1 MDLVGSLWAFIYEP
15 NANGLEGECLGYI
28 QLLSANLNYSVNTIS
43 QIDIEIPVNIGQ
55 GRRRLRPGLILNI
68 YTDTPR
74 HRLLTRCILQ
84 QRNRKLD
91 VSEFREN
98 WRCVDFLQELK
109 NSSLGLSF
117 TVDGLD
123 FRGAIHSILEQHP
136 GWSFSHPPD
145 APIIAFHL
153 SSESVF
159 TGIIE
164 ASEQAGYN
172 FKLAVGRRHIV
183 FLDRTTLSHRVIRHN
198 SLRSA
203 NATREPVIS
212 SVSYNEDS
220 AELYNRII
228 PYSGDA
234 NAPLTLERATITH
247 PYPVENNTP
256 SNGVTNYSISDPD
269 SIQKYGESSIVL
281 SPAYLVYPSANTDVL
296 GSTNISNALYNWAVS
311 KLDELKQPQETYE
324 ITIVNLQD
332 TYDIIGK
339 RVRLQYQGY
348 LETEEWVS
356 VDEYFSV
363 TDVEQSFQPNQYIT
377 NLTLTNNG
385 KRPRR
390 PEDMLAD
397 LYNLE
402 SRSLIAVALNNI
414 STSASFDNINIL
426 EEDEIAPAEGEL
438 IIRETTFTVPDNFIE
453 IIRADLRANRQDTRT
468 GPFHLQFQMDGVYI
482 PNMPML
488 TAPGQQS
495 ETIDIYPLIPEL
507 FTRNEHTLGVS
518 AVYGTGQ
525 LSVELNIVGTIL
537 Q

>member
-1 MDLVGSLWAFIYEP
+1 MDIVGSLWAFIYEP
-15 NANGLEGECLGYI
+15 DANGLEGECLGYI
-28 QLLSANLNYSVNTIS
+28 QLLNTSLNYSVNTIS
-43 QIDIEIPVNIGQ
+43 QIDIEIPVNFGQ
-55 GRRRLRPGLILNI
+55 KRARLRPGLILNI

-74 HRLLTRCILQ
+74 HRLLTRCILH

-117 TVDGLD
+117 TIDGLD
-123 FRGAIHSILEQHP
+123 FRSAIHSILEGHP
-136 GWSFSHPPD
+136 RWSFSHPPD

-159 TGIIE
+159 TAIIE

-172 FKLAVGRRHIV
+172 LKLAVGRRHIV
-183 FLDRTTLSHRVIRHN
+183 FLNRTALSHRTIRHN

-203 NATREPVIS
+203 NATHEPVIS

-228 PYSGDA
+228 PYSGDV

-247 PYPVENNTP
+247 PYPVESNTP

-269 SIQKYGESSIVL
+269 SIQRYGEASIIL
-281 SPAYLVYPSANTDVL
+281 SPDYLVYPSENTNVL
-296 GSTNISNALYNWAVS
+296 GSANISNALYNWAVS
-311 KLDELKQPQETYE
+311 KLDELKQPQQTYE
-324 ITIVNLQD
+324 ITVVNLQD
-332 TYDIIGK
+332 TYDLVGK

-363 TDVEQSFQPNQYIT
+363 TDVEQSFQPNQYTT

-402 SRSLIAVALNNI
+402 SRSIVAVVLNTI
-414 STSASFDNINIL
+414 STSAGFDDINIL
-426 EEDEIAPAEGEL
+426 EEDEEPPAAGDL
-438 IIRETTFTVPDNFIE
+438 LFREMKFSVPDTFIE
-453 IIRADLRANRQDTRT
+453 VVRADLTASREDTRT
-468 GPFHLQFQMDGVYI
+468 GPFHLQFQMDGVFI
-482 PNMPML
+482 PNMPIL
-488 TAPGQQS
+488 TAPGQQQ
-495 ETIDIYPLIPEL
+495 ETIDIYEFIPEL
-507 FTRNEHTLGVS
+507 FTRNEHTLSVA
-518 AVYGTGQ
+518 AVYGTGD
-525 LSVELNIVGTIL
+525 LRIELNIVGTTL